1 MTEYR
6 QIIAAMLMML
16 ALPAAAGNSRLHLK
30 NGDVLTGS
38 LKTQTDV
45 AISLQLPYAGLVTIK
60 RSDIL
65 TITDVTAPAAE
76 ASASVNDPLTTTA
89 EAVATAKSAEKPWSL
104 ELDVSASN
112 RHGQQDS
119 SLLNLVLAGEYK
131 HQHWRTSL
139 DGRFD
144 YELKDQARKT
154 HQYDISPGLDY
165 FINPRLFWRGSVDY
179 HYNYLAS
186 DYRNL
191 DFSTGPGYAVIQ
203 QPRLTLDLV
212 AAVGIKKAF
221 FREDGEVARFLL
233 FGDQLNYQFS
243 SLEWDLKYQFA
254 NWPVEFYSDG
264 NWLHLLN
271 QPIDFLYFDR
281 EVTANLGL
289 RYKLSDKIRLS
300 WSYQYTQTD
309 LELRLPG
316 IPASNL
322 NLQDFRQKL
331 SIGASF

>member
-1 MTEYR
+1 MHR
-6 QIIAAMLMML
+6 LQLISALLLLNL
-16 ALPAAAGNSRLHLK
+16 ALPASASLSRLHLK
-30 NGDVLTGS
+30 NGDMLTGTVQS
-38 LKTQTDV
+38 QSADTVRL
-45 AISLQLPYAGLVTIK
+45 LLPYAGLVSIA
-60 RSDIL
+60 RSEIL
-65 TITDVTAPAAE
+65 QIITVAE
-76 ASASVNDPLTTTA
+76 AELFIVP
-89 EAVATAKSAEKPWSL
+89 ATASPPKVAVVANNSNKLWSV

-154 HQYDISPGLDY
+154 HQYDVSPGLDY
-165 FINPRLFWRGSVDY
+165 FISPRLFWRGSIDY

-203 QPRLTLDLV
+203 QPKLTLDLV
-212 AAVGIKKAF
+212 AAIGIKKAY

-233 FGDQLNYQFS
+233 FGDQLNYKFS
-243 SLEWDLKYQFA
+243 SLEWDLKYQFQH
-254 NWPVEFYSDG
+254 WPIEFYSDG

-281 EVTANLGL
+281 EVSANLGL

-300 WSYQYTQTD
+300 WSFQYTQTD
-309 LELRLPG
+309 IELRLPG
-316 IPASNL
+316 ISSSDL